1 MRYCEQHEIKFT
13 RSRPYRKNDNAYI
26 EQKNWTHVRR
36 IFGWDRLDTHEQME
50 NMNRLYRNELSLMM
64 NLFQPCT
71 KLKSKERVGSK
82 IRRRYEEPKT
92 PLDRLLSAMGTQP
105 ELALRRY
112 IELRD
117 TTDPFQLS
125 RGIEESLDG
134 IHRYDS
140 LNKRRKSSR
149 KITG

>member
-1 MRYCEQHEIKFT
+1 MPD
-13 RSRPYRKNDNAYI
+13 RSIAGY
-26 EQKNWTHVRR
+26 
-36 IFGWDRLDTHEQME
+36 HEQME